1 MGSLGQLNFPANFGA
16 QLMSTV
22 LITGANRGIGLEL
35 VKCYAAKGE
44 KVLACCRNPK
54 SATELAAV
62 MGDVTVLEVEVKDAA
77 SVAKLAHTLAGK
89 PVDILIN
96 NAGVLGPDYENQTAY
111 NMDFAGWAEAF
122 DVNTMAPVRVMQ
134 ALLPNLKASTSPKLV
149 TITSQM
155 GALSL
160 DMTLGFGYS
169 ATKAALNK
177 FMKLAAIDL
186 AKDGIDVCVIHP
198 GWVQTD
204 MGGPQADITPQAS
217 AAGIVSTIS
226 KLDAKTT
233 GSFWK
238 WNGEVHGW

>member
-1 MGSLGQLNFPANFGA
+1 
-16 QLMSTV
+16 MSTV

-35 VKCYAAKGE
+35 VKGYAAQGH
-44 KVLACCRNPK
+44 KVLACCRDPK
-54 SATELAAV
+54 SATALAAIT
-62 MGDVTVLEVEVKDAA
+62 GDVTTLGLTVNDAA
-77 SVAKLAHTLAGK
+77 SVAALVTTLGGQA
-89 PVDILIN
+89 VDLLIN
-96 NAGVLGPDYENQTAY
+96 NAGVLGPAYADQTATT
-111 NMDFAGWAEAF
+111 MDFAGWTEAF
-122 DVNTMAPVRVMQ
+122 EVNTMAPVRVMQ
-134 ALLPNLKASTSPKLV
+134 ALLPNLKASKAPKVV

-160 DMTLGFGYS
+160 DMTMGFAYS

-204 MGGPQADITPQAS
+204 MGGPQADITPPDS
-217 AAGIVSTIS
+217 AAGIVKTIA
-226 KLDAKTT
+226 KLDASTT
-233 GSFWK
+233 GSFWQ